1 MAFSYSDE
9 NFTVVG
15 NLCFVHIF
23 ISDKNAQ
30 YEIPPAI
37 ADRMLVKDF
46 TCMYYSYAKNDEL
59 GNFGLASISNDKISF
74 ITVYDDYNRGYV
86 NFFFPIDS
94 NK

>member
-1 MAFSYSDE
+1 MAFSYSDK

-23 ISDKNAQ
+23 VSDVNAQ

-37 ADRMLVKDF
+37 ADRMLVKNIVSMF
-46 TCMYYSYAKNDEL
+46 YSYGESVQS
-59 GNFGLASISNDKISF
+59 GNFGMAIISNAKISF
-74 ITVYDDYNRGYV
+74 ETMYPDFNKGYV
-86 NFFFPIDS
+86 NFSFPIDS

>member
-9 NFTVVG
+9 NFTVIG

-23 ISDKNAQ
+23 VSDKNVQ

-37 ADRMLVKDF
+37 ADRMLVKNI
-46 TCMYYSYAKNDEL
+46 CCLYYSYSESVEE
-59 GNFGLASISNDKISF
+59 GIYGLAIISNAKIRF
-74 ITVYDDYNRGYV
+74 KTMYDDYNKGYV
-86 NFFFPIDS
+86 NLSFPIDS

>member
-9 NFTVVG
+9 NFTVIG
-15 NLCFVHIF
+15 NLCFVHIVV
-23 ISDKNAQ
+23 SDKNAQ

-37 ADRMLVKDF
+37 ADRMLFKNF
-46 TCMYYSYAKNDEL
+46 ACLYYSHAESVES
-59 GNFGLASISNDKISF
+59 GSFGLVFISNAKISF
-74 ITVYDDYNRGYV
+74 KTAYDDFNRGYA